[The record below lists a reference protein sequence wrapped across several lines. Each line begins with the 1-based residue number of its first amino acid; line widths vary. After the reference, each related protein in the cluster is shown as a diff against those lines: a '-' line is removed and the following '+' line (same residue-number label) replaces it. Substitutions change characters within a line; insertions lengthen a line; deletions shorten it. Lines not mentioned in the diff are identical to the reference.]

1 MQTVEIQK
9 TNTLKQASL
18 ETIRRLP
25 DNCSV
30 DDIMY
35 EINFVAKV
43 YEGLK
48 DADEGKL
55 ITTEELLRKIET
67 GAMAM
72 TALAQKSRNDKELI
86 CREIQN

>member
-1 MQTVEIQK
+1 MQNIERQR
-9 TNTLKQASL
+9 TNTLKDASL
-18 ETIRRLP
+18 ATIRRLP
-25 DNCSV
+25 DDCSA

-55 ITTEELLRKIET
+55 ITTEELLKRIDTWEK
-67 GAMAM
+67 
-72 TALAQKSRNDKELI
+72 
-86 CREIQN
+86 